1 MNTSLSTIEKALVA
15 AKPQEQRQFLA
26 RLPRL
31 LKISITDLTFTK
43 LSEKS
48 FGFWDNDTDSIY
60 DKL

>member
-1 MNTSLSTIEKALVA
+1 MNTSLSTIEQALIA

-26 RLPRL
+26 NLPRL
-31 LKISITDLTFTK
+31 LKISATDLTFTK

-48 FGFWDNDTDSIY
+48 FNFWNNDADSVY